1 MENKNVNNQQN
12 AAASPSLSQYFVN
25 DPPSFFDEL
34 LSNKGQ
40 TMETATTQ
48 KQNTPK
54 LNSTIN
60 PQQNQT
66 TTTQVPVVHPAN
78 ATTGNAVNL
87 TSNNFT
93 GGFKTPEY
101 IENQAELEE
110 DLKMPD
116 DVRNFWESPASQ
128 SGGQPLLLTTP
139 GIQTATDLPDLI
151 ALAVSKHLGE
161 AEMANRK
168 IPGADNVTQ
177 DERGLRSLIA
187 SGCYRSA
194 INLTGR
200 LLTIYGQGY
209 GRAGQ
214 PAKHSPHS
222 LQLWFTRLALLAKLG
237 EYELLQKEAEPFDR
251 LNRPD
256 VFFEFYP
263 EMYAGK
269 TGSIACFSFRLLL
282 AEMPI
287 YLGNPQLALDR
298 LSELYVIA
306 NDIKLY
312 FASKQSKE
320 AQEFWKKR
328 ELRVLH
334 AIVNCA
340 IILKKY
346 NLIDDILRTMI
357 ADGTDLDK
365 EERRALFS
373 AWGRIYLQIGDIFG
387 AEQKFAEARRLRKIY
402 SQPDIRDLVDKGL
415 ITVAQND
422 FPEAYATFQKA
433 LHLESGNTM
442 ILNNMGVCL
451 LYAGKLKEA
460 ITLFERAINLNP
472 QKSLNESLLVNLS
485 TLYELESNN
494 SKNKK
499 LNLLRLINRYKPDLN
514 ISLEI
519 CLKLQTPN

>member
-1 MENKNVNNQQN
+1 MENTNNLNNKQSG
-12 AAASPSLSQYFVN
+12 APSLSQYFAN

-34 LSNKGQ
+34 VTTRGQ
-40 TMETATTQ
+40 PSETV
-48 KQNTPK
+48 
-54 LNSTIN
+54 STAGN
-60 PQQNQT
+60 GQQTNAA
-66 TTTQVPVVHPAN
+66 QVPTSTPGSQSNMA
-78 ATTGNAVNL
+78 NL
-87 TSNNFT
+87 TSNTFT
-93 GGFKTPEY
+93 GGFKPTEY
-101 IENQAELEE
+101 IENQAELDE
-110 DLKMPD
+110 DMKIPD
-116 DVRNFWESPASQ
+116 DVRNFWETPTLQ
-128 SGGQPLLLTTP
+128 CDDQMPTMP

-151 ALAVSKHLGE
+151 AIAVSKHLGD
-161 AEMANRK
+161 AEVTYRK
-168 IPGADNVTQ
+168 IPGVDNVTQ

-209 GRAGQ
+209 GRVGQ

-222 LQLWFTRLALLAKLG
+222 LQLWFTRLALLIKLG

-263 EMYAGK
+263 EMYPGK
-269 TGSIACFSFRLLL
+269 IGSIASFSFRLLL

-287 YLGNPQLALDR
+287 YLGNPQMALDR
-298 LSELYVIA
+298 LSELYVIT
-306 NDIKLY
+306 NDIKMY
-312 FASKQSKE
+312 FAGKPSKE
-320 AQEFWKKR
+320 AHIFWKKR

-346 NLIDDILRTMI
+346 NLIDDILSTMI